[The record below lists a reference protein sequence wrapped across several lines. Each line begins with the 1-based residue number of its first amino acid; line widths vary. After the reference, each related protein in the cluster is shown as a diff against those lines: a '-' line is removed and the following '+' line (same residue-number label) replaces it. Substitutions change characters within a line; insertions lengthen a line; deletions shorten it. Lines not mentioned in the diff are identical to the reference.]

1 MDKEECYNQ
10 RTAKHHQP
18 LTWSLR
24 TPGLESGDS
33 RPVSLRGPES
43 RNADNEIQVSFSHA
57 GLGTNLNEQ
66 FTEYRE
72 RMRSVLQRSHDSD
85 MAGDDQISGMVTLNP
100 PPACQT
106 ISCINCLYS
115 TWKLHKSPSE
125 SVNWSLILKLWRN
138 TFLQINTMGNDTN
151 VYSVYVH

>member
-57 GLGTNLNEQ
+57 GLGTNLNER

-72 RMRSVLQRSHDSD
+72 IMRSVLQRSHDSD

-100 PPACQT
+100 PPRLPNNFLYQLSLFYLKIT
-106 ISCINCLYS
+106 QVTVGIRKLKSNFKVVKEYISTDKYNG
-115 TWKLHKSPSE
+115 K
-125 SVNWSLILKLWRN
+125 
-138 TFLQINTMGNDTN
+138 
-151 VYSVYVH
+151 

>member
-57 GLGTNLNEQ
+57 GLGTNLNER

-85 MAGDDQISGMVTLNP
+85 MAGDDQISGMVTLTPPP

-115 TWKLHKSPSE
+115 T
-125 SVNWSLILKLWRN
+125 
-138 TFLQINTMGNDTN
+138 
-151 VYSVYVH
+151 